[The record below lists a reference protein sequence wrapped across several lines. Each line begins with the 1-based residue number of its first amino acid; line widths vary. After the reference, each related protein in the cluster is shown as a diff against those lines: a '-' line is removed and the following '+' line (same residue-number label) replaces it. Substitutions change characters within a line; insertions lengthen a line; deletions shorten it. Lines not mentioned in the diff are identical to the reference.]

1 MFEEGIIR
9 RVDESDIGFMI
20 STKDA
25 SSFWLDKEWG
35 ATPKVGDTIKL
46 YLVNG
51 STVRGVELNGIL
63 LYYKDDDWLEQER
76 QDWLAKYAK
85 EKQERFEAAKAGL
98 DADYLSLPD
107 NFKQRIDRFRA
118 NNPKFRVDYE
128 SYEMFCC
135 KEALKIAAARE
146 TSGRVKWF
154 ARTFYEKQ
162 VKLCPDLSD
171 QHSGN
176 TFGAACWLAYVH
188 LKWPERICQIYG
200 ALSPLVGSKEYGD
213 IVPDSQTKEEVVQ

>member
-1 MFEEGIIR
+1 MFEEGIIKK
-9 RVDESDIGFMI
+9 VDVADAGFTIG
-20 STKDA
+20 TNGA

-35 ATPKVGDTIKL
+35 ATPKVGDTVKL

-51 STVRGVELNGIL
+51 NTVRGVTLNGQTVF
-63 LYYKDDDWLEQER
+63 YKDDEWLEQER

-85 EKQERFEAAKAGL
+85 EKQERFEVEKAEL

-107 NFKQRIDRFRA
+107 NFKQRIDRFRV

-135 KEALKIAAARE
+135 KEALKIAAARG
-146 TSGRVKWF
+146 TPRKVKWF
-154 ARTFYEKQ
+154 ARASWEKQ
-162 VKLCPDLSD
+162 KKLIPDLSD

-176 TFGAACWLAYVH
+176 TFGAACHLAYIH
-188 LKWPERICQIYG
+188 LKRPEWVYVVHG

-213 IVPDSQTKEEVVQ
+213 IAPDSQSKEEAA